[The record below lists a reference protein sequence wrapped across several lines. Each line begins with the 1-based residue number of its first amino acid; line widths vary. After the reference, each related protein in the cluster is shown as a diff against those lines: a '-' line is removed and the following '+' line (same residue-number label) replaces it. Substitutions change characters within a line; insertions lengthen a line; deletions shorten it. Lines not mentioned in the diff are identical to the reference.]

1 VLKAL
6 LRKELAGDVLVAG
19 HHPERRLLAP
29 GHGLEVLQRVHVG
42 KAAAH
47 GHPQGQVALTEVQR
61 VVQHQHV
68 CGDTAV
74 VQGAGA

>member
-1 VLKAL
+1 
-6 LRKELAGDVLVAG
+6 
-19 HHPERRLLAP
+19 
-29 GHGLEVLQRVHVG
+29 VHVG